1 MKVSN
6 IFKGDKVLW
15 MVFFFLCLISI
26 IEVFSASS
34 GLTYKSQDYV
44 GPIIYHTGT
53 IVFGF
58 IVAIITVHI
67 PWRYFKL
74 MTPFLLLFSI
84 VTLLWVLL
92 AGTKIGDAGRWINLF
107 GFTFQPSE
115 IAKGSLVLA
124 VAQILSIMQDE
135 DGADPKAIKYIL
147 VLSIPIIFLIFLE
160 NFSTAALLSIVI
172 YLMMILGRVPMRQI
186 GILTGIGFGVAL
198 MGLAFIWFAGHDKE
212 ELERMEKQQKI
223 EMVAGVKK
231 EKSFLDKVFHRADTW
246 KSRLMKFADD
256 KEVAPE
262 DYDLDKDAQV
272 AHANIAIASSNV
284 LGKGPGNSEQRDFLA
299 QAFSDFIF
307 AIIIEEMGFV
317 GSGLVVLLYIFLL
330 FRAARIASRC
340 EYNFP
345 AFLVMGLGLLL
356 VIQALFNMMVAVGLA
371 PVTGQPLPLISK
383 GGTSTII
390 NCAYIGAMLSISRI
404 SKKPQSENAVGTV
417 VPQPTK
423 QTILNSEKIHEKLV
437 CPREN

>member
-58 IVAIITVHI
+58 IVAIVIVHI

-172 YLMMILGRVPMRQI
+172 YLMMILGRVPMKQI
-186 GILTGIGFGVAL
+186 GILTGIGLGVMIL
-198 MGLAFIWFAGHDKE
+198 GLAFIWFAGHDKD

-404 SKKPQSENAVGTV
+404 SKKPQTENAVETV
-417 VPQPTK
+417 AAATDKTDNP
-423 QTILNSEKIHEKLV
+423 E
-437 CPREN
+437 

>member
-58 IVAIITVHI
+58 IVAIVIVHI

-172 YLMMILGRVPMRQI
+172 YLMMILGRVPMKQI
-186 GILTGIGFGVAL
+186 GILTGIGLGVMIL
-198 MGLAFIWFAGHDKE
+198 GLAFIWFAGHDKD

-262 DYDLDKDAQV
+262 NYDLDKDAQV

-404 SKKPQSENAVGTV
+404 SKKQLTENAVETV
-417 VPQPTK
+417 VAATNKTDNP
-423 QTILNSEKIHEKLV
+423 E
-437 CPREN
+437 

>member
-58 IVAIITVHI
+58 IVAIVIVHI

-172 YLMMILGRVPMRQI
+172 YLMMILGRVPMKQI
-186 GILTGIGFGVAL
+186 GILTGIGLGVMIL
-198 MGLAFIWFAGHDKE
+198 GLAFIWFAGHDKD

-404 SKKPQSENAVGTV
+404 SKKPQSENAVETV
-417 VPQPTK
+417 AAATDKTDNP
-423 QTILNSEKIHEKLV
+423 E
-437 CPREN
+437 

>member
-58 IVAIITVHI
+58 IVAIVIVHI

-172 YLMMILGRVPMRQI
+172 YLMMILGRVPMKQI
-186 GILTGIGFGVAL
+186 GILTGIGLGVVI
-198 MGLAFIWFAGHDKE
+198 MGLAFIWFAGHDKD

-404 SKKPQSENAVGTV
+404 SKKPQSENAVETV
-417 VPQPTK
+417 GAAT
-423 QTILNSEKIHEKLV
+423 EKTDNPE
-437 CPREN
+437 

>member
-58 IVAIITVHI
+58 IVAIVIVHI

-160 NFSTAALLSIVI
+160 NFSTAALLSIVV
-172 YLMMILGRVPMRQI
+172 YLMMFLGRVPMKQI
-186 GILTGIGFGVAL
+186 GILTGIGLGVVI

-404 SKKPQSENAVGTV
+404 SKKPQTENAIE
-417 VPQPTK
+417 
-423 QTILNSEKIHEKLV
+423 TIAAAIDKTDNPE
-437 CPREN
+437 

>member
-58 IVAIITVHI
+58 IVAIVIVHI

-160 NFSTAALLSIVI
+160 NFSTAALLSIVV
-172 YLMMILGRVPMRQI
+172 YLMMFLGRVPMKQI
-186 GILTGIGFGVAL
+186 GILTGIGLGVMIL
-198 MGLAFIWFAGHDKE
+198 GLAFIWFAGHDKE

-404 SKKPQSENAVGTV
+404 SKKPQSENAVETV
-417 VPQPTK
+417 VAATDKTDNP
-423 QTILNSEKIHEKLV
+423 E
-437 CPREN
+437 